1 MKLVVVGGV
10 AAGMSTAAR
19 ARRLDE
25 SAEIVVFE
33 RAHHVSFA
41 NCGLPYHIGEVIADR
56 DRLLLQTPD
65 SLRDSLALDV
75 RTGHDVIAIDPAA
88 KTVRVRDLDSGA
100 EFDETY
106 DKLALCPGAAAFIPP
121 LAGVDNPRIHVLRR
135 VGDMDRIKA
144 AVDGADGGP
153 AKHAVVIGAGY
164 IGLELA
170 ENFHHR
176 GVETVIVEMGDQIM
190 PPLDR
195 ELTTQMESYIRAHG
209 ISLQLNT
216 QAAAFSETA
225 DGRIRVELQNSEF
238 LVTDLVVLAAGVRP
252 NTDLAA
258 SAGVELGPRGGIKVD
273 DRMRT
278 SVPDIW
284 AAGDAV
290 EVEHLILPG
299 THLIPLAGPANR
311 QGRVAAENICGRDSA
326 WSPVQGTSI
335 VKMFEM
341 VAGATGANQRQLT
354 AAGIPFER
362 VQVHPSGH
370 AGYYPGT
377 AKMQL
382 KVLFEPGS
390 GKLLGAGIVGFDG
403 VDKRLD
409 VLATAIRAGLT
420 VFDLQDLELAYAPP
434 FGSAKD
440 PINMAGFVGANLL
453 KGDVALWYPSEYPGA
468 TQDARIIDVR
478 GPDEYDIWHLPGAEN
493 VPLHTIRQAC
503 ADWDRDRPLRLYCAT
518 GFRSYL
524 AYRALVQRGFG
535 DVSTLS
541 GGMSTFRAFHD
552 VSFAADV
559 DTYEPI
565 ENYAEDVTGT
575 NTGKA
580 HPAVPPVG
588 PAAPTGVSVD
598 LDCTGLACPG
608 PIMKL
613 QARVEELQPGDDV
626 LVHVSDPGFRLDAP
640 AWASKNGH
648 ELLEIYPEGPGYAA
662 RFRKGGAVQP
672 TGAAARIRDKK
683 TLVVFSGDFDRVLA
697 SFILANGSVAM
708 GDEVSM
714 FFTFWGLNA
723 LRRTDP
729 PARDK
734 GLMERA
740 FTVMMPSGPEKL
752 PLSTMNMLGGGPAM
766 IKRIMADHNVP
777 SLPELI
783 AAAQA
788 QGVRLVAC
796 TMTMELL
803 GIAQEDLIDGVEL
816 GGVAM
821 MYGESN
827 ESNAQFFI

>member
-1 MKLVVVGGV
+1 MKIVVVGGV
-10 AAGMSTAAR
+10 AAGMSCAAR

-25 SAEIVVFE
+25 QAQITVFE

-65 SLRDSLALDV
+65 SLRASLNLDV
-75 RTGHDVIAIDPAA
+75 RTGHDVLAIDPAGR
-88 KTVRVRDLDSGA
+88 TVRVRDLETGG
-100 EFDETY
+100 EFDEPY
-106 DKLALCPGAAAFIPP
+106 DKLALCPGASPIIPP
-121 LAGVDNPRIHVLRR
+121 LPGVDHPRIHVLRR

-144 AVDGADGGP
+144 AIDEGDGAP
-153 AKHAVVIGAGY
+153 ARHAVVIGAGY
-164 IGLELA
+164 IGLEIA

-176 GVETVIVEMGDQIM
+176 GVATVIVERGDQIM

-209 ISLQLNT
+209 IELHLNT
-216 QAAAFSETA
+216 QAAAFSELP
-225 DGRIRVELQNSEF
+225 DGRLRVELQNNQF
-238 LVTDLVVLAAGVRP
+238 LTTDLVVLAAGVRP
-252 NTDLAA
+252 NTDLCAD
-258 SAGVELGPRGGIKVD
+258 AGIALGPRGGIAVD
-273 DRMRT
+273 EHLRT

-284 AAGDAV
+284 AAGDAI
-290 EVEHLILPG
+290 EVGHLVLPG
-299 THLIPLAGPANR
+299 SHLIPLAGPANR
-311 QGRVAAENICGRDSA
+311 QGRAVAENMCGRETT
-326 WSPVQGTSI
+326 WGVVQGTSI
-335 VKMFEM
+335 VKMFDM

-354 AAGIPFER
+354 EAGIPFER

-409 VLATAIRAGLT
+409 VLATAVKAGLT

-440 PINMAGFVGANLL
+440 PINMAGFLGANLL
-453 KGDVALWYPSEYPGA
+453 KGDVRLWYPSEYPQA
-468 TQDARIIDVR
+468 TEGARIIDVR
-478 GPDEYDIWHLPGAEN
+478 GPDEYAIWHLPGAEN
-493 VPLHTIRQAC
+493 VPLATIREQC
-503 ADWDRDRPLRLYCAT
+503 QQWDRAVPLRVYCAV

-524 AYRALVQRGFG
+524 AYRALVQHGFT
-535 DVSTLS
+535 DVKMLS
-541 GGMSTFRAFHD
+541 GGMNTFRSFHD
-552 VSFAADV
+552 VDFADGV

-565 ENYAEDVTGT
+565 TNYAEERTGAHT
-575 NTGKA
+575 AAALAPTGSL
-580 HPAVPPVG
+580 VI
-588 PAAPTGVSVD
+588 APTGVSVD

-613 QARVEELQPGDDV
+613 QEKVDELSPGDEV
-626 LVHVSDPGFRLDAP
+626 LVHVSDPGFQLDAP
-640 AWASKNGH
+640 AWAAKNGH
-648 ELLEIYPEGPGYAA
+648 EMLEIHPEGPGYAA
-662 RFRKGGAVQP
+662 RFRKGGQP
-672 TGAAARIRDKK
+672 AALGAAAQIRDKK

-697 SFILANGSVAM
+697 SFILANGAAAM

-723 LRRTDP
+723 LRRADP
-729 PARDK
+729 PDRDK
-734 GLMERA
+734 STIEKA
-740 FTVMMPSGPEKL
+740 FTVMMPSGPDQL
-752 PLSTMNMLGGGPAM
+752 PLSTMNLLGGGPAL

-783 AAAQA
+783 ASAQDS
-788 QGVRLVAC
+788 GVRLVAC
-796 TMTMELL
+796 TMTMDLL
-803 GIAQEDLIDGVEL
+803 GIAEDDLIDGVEL
-816 GGVAM
+816 GGVATM
-821 MYGESN
+821 FGESN
-827 ESNAQFFI
+827 ESNGQFFI